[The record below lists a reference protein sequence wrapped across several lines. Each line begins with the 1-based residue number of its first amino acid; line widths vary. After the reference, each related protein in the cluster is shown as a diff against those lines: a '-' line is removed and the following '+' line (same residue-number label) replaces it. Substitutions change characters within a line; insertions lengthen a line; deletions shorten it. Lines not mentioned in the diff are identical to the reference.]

1 VRFVNRRRFTIEDMD
16 LPFEIA
22 PQELKAKLDAGEVV
36 HLIDVRQPVEYQTA
50 KIENSELIPMRSVP
64 AELEKL
70 EQKAESGTLIVICH
84 HGVRSLQV
92 VGWLREQGVQ
102 ACQSLA
108 GGIDMWSLIVDRSV
122 SRY

>member
-1 VRFVNRRRFTIEDMD
+1 MD

-22 PQELKAKLDAGEVV
+22 PQELKRQLDAGEVV

-50 KIENSELIPMRSVP
+50 KIENSELIPMHGVP
-64 AELEKL
+64 AELSKL
-70 EQKAESGTLIVICH
+70 EQKAESGTLVVICH

-92 VGWLREQGVQ
+92 VDWLRQQGVE

-108 GGIDMWSLIVDRSV
+108 GGIDMWSLIVDPSV
-122 SRY
+122 PRY